1 MKLNTEKMVERFIRY
16 ATFDTQSDASNSAC
30 PSTDGQ
36 GSLQRI
42 CEELTGIGLSAVMI
56 DENGYITATL
66 EATPG
71 EEKRPVIGFIAH
83 LDTSPDSAG
92 APVKP
97 RLVKIIRVE
106 TSA

>member
-1 MKLNTEKMVERFIRY
+1 MKLNAEKMVERFIRY

-36 GSLQRI
+36 RVFAAHLA
-42 CEELTGIGLSAVMI
+42 EELNDIGLADVMI

-71 EEKRPVIGFIAH
+71 KKRGRSLALFPISTPAPTLPAH
-83 LDTSPDSAG
+83 
-92 APVKP
+92 
-97 RLVKIIRVE
+97 R
-106 TSA
+106 